1 MGSPSRQRLAPQ
13 AMSSLSLDHVGGRLL
28 DAGRQVERP
37 GQGEGVLRVPP
48 GHDLV
53 MTVDTLVEGV
63 HFFPGTPAHAVGHKA
78 LAVNLS
84 DLAAMG
90 AQPAWVSAALSLP
103 GAPRSWMQAFRAGLG
118 ALARRHGVE
127 IRAACVGRG
136 PTSVTLQAYG
146 LSPGGRTLR
155 RSGASPGD
163 AIYVT
168 GTVGDA
174 GLAVERRRSGAP
186 LPRRE
191 GVHVNRRLDYPE
203 PRVAVGRALHGIA
216 SAAIDVS
223 DGLVADLQHILEASE
238 VGARVQVGSLPL
250 SGALRAAV
258 PLQRA
263 LGHAL
268 GGGDDYELCFT
279 VPPSAETALRAAAA
293 DLDVRLTRIGTVE
306 PDLGLRLEDGAGAP
320 VAAPGRAG
328 YRHFDGAGD
337 G

>member
-1 MGSPSRQRLAPQ
+1 
-13 AMSSLSLDHVGGRLL
+13 MSSLNLDHVADLLL
-28 DAGRQVERP
+28 DRGRSAVGTGP
-37 GQGEGVLRVPP
+37 GEALLPVPP

-63 HFFPGTPAHAVGHKA
+63 HFFAGTPAHAVGHKA

-90 AQPAWVSAALSLP
+90 AQPAWVSAVLTLP
-103 GAPRSWMQAFRAGLG
+103 GQTPTWIGAFRAGLG

-127 IRAACVGRG
+127 VRAARVVQG
-136 PTSVTLQAYG
+136 PLSVTLQAYG
-146 LSPGGRTLR
+146 LSAGGHTLR
-155 RSGASPGD
+155 RGGARPGD

-174 GLAVERRRSGAP
+174 ALAVERRRSGP
-186 LPRRE
+186 LRPSHE
-191 GVHVNRRLDYPE
+191 GTFLDRRLDYPE
-203 PRVAVGRALHGIA
+203 PRVAAGRALVGIA

-223 DGLVADLQHILEASE
+223 DGLAADLQHILEASE
-238 VGARVQVGSLPL
+238 VGARVEVARLPL
-250 SGALRAAV
+250 SQALRAAV
-258 PLQRA
+258 PFRCV

-279 VPPSAETALRAAAA
+279 VPPGAQTRLRAATAGLGVA
-293 DLDVRLTRIGTVE
+293 LTRIGTVE
-306 PDLGLRLEDGAGAP
+306 REPGLRLVDDAGAP

-328 YRHFDGAGD
+328 YQHFDGAGD